1 MGQIDRKDFVR
12 LLGGALGVSAAVAVG
27 CTPKKSDDLK
37 DAEISL
43 ESIDPKLM
51 EYRVNPITGDKVS
64 LLGYGCMRL
73 PMKKLENDKKE
84 VDQEAWNSLVDL
96 AIQYGVNYF
105 DTAPIYTRGLSE
117 GATGIALSR
126 HPREK
131 YIVATKMSNFEEGE
145 QRTFEG
151 SVAIYRNSMKELKV
165 DYIDYYLLHAI
176 GMNGVEEF
184 NSRFIDN
191 GLLDFLLK
199 EREEGR
205 IKNLGWSFH
214 GDVKVFDYVL
224 SLNYKWDFIQIQL
237 NYIDWK
243 HAGEFN
249 VNADYLYGELEKRG
263 IPAVIM
269 EPLLGGRLVKLPK
282 FLAHKLKEREPEASL
297 ASWAFRYAGQ
307 PSNVLTVLSGM
318 TYKEHLVDNL
328 KTYSPLKKLTDDDL
342 HLLES
347 IAVEY
352 LTFPLIGCTECN
364 YCLPCPYGIDI
375 PAVFSHYNKCINE
388 GTFAKS
394 NNDENYKEYRKA
406 FLVGYDRSVPKL
418 RQADHCISCGKC
430 NPLCPQGIDI
440 PKEMIR
446 INTYVEHLK
455 QNTDFNHI

>member
-1 MGQIDRKDFVR
+1 MSQIDRKDFVK

-27 CTPKKSDDLK
+27 CSPKKTEELK
-37 DAEISL
+37 DAEVSL
-43 ESIDPKLM
+43 EMIDPKQM

-73 PMKKLENDKKE
+73 PMKMTDGDKKE

-131 YIVATKMSNFEEGE
+131 YMVATKMSNFEEGA

-151 SVAIYRNSMKELKV
+151 SLAIYKNSLKELRV

-199 EREEGR
+199 EREAGR
-205 IKNLGWSFH
+205 IRNLGWSFH

-224 SLNYKWDFIQIQL
+224 SLDYKWDFIQIQL

-243 HAGEFN
+243 HAGEYN
-249 VNADYLYGELEKRG
+249 VNADYLYGELEKRK

-282 FLAHKLKEREPEASL
+282 FLARKLKEREPEASL

-328 KTYSPLKKLTDDDL
+328 KTYSPLKKLTNNDL
-342 HLLES
+342 ELLES

-352 LTFPLIGCTECN
+352 LTYPLVSCTECN

-375 PAVFSHYNKCINE
+375 PAIFSHYNKCINE

-394 NNDENYKEYRKA
+394 NHDENYKEYRRA

-430 NPLCPQGIDI
+430 VPLCPQGIDI

-446 INTYVEHLK
+446 INTYTEHLK
-455 QNTDFNHI
+455 QNTEFSQI